1 MNFSQLHA
9 WLNAS
14 SLPRAIAD
22 FREHSFVAW
31 NSTFLKQTGYSES
44 RIKVIK
50 PEDIIVFGDLRFQLP
65 SGSNYPAAE
74 FITCAIRTTLRPAAL
89 SGHVVKSLG
98 RLGYVMIH
106 DASSV
111 ARAEVESARLAGHE
125 EERARIV
132 RMFHDEVSS
141 TMLAVLFAI
150 ESAKD
155 ELEAQNLP
163 QAETVAKASELLQEV
178 VEKISEV
185 LEDKKD
191 SGQQSSQ

>member
-1 MNFSQLHA
+1 
-9 WLNAS
+9 
-14 SLPRAIAD
+14 
-22 FREHSFVAW
+22 
-31 NSTFLKQTGYSES
+31 
-44 RIKVIK
+44 
-50 PEDIIVFGDLRFQLP
+50 LP

-74 FITCAIRTTLRPAAL
+74 FITCAIRTTLQPAAL

-111 ARAEVESARLAGHE
+111 ARAEVESARIAGHE

-150 ESAKD
+150 ESAK

>member
-1 MNFSQLHA
+1 LQ
-9 WLNAS
+9 
-14 SLPRAIAD
+14 R
-22 FREHSFVAW
+22 
-31 NSTFLKQTGYSES
+31 
-44 RIKVIK
+44 
-50 PEDIIVFGDLRFQLP
+50 
-65 SGSNYPAAE
+65 
-74 FITCAIRTTLRPAAL
+74 AAL

-106 DASSV
+106 DVSSV